1 MSTNKNNAENEKY
14 VLSNVEKEVDGKTV
28 RRIIAL
34 KAIPDKGIKIGAVG
48 GYVSSYRNLSQLDD
62 CWIADDAVVM
72 DDASVTMNAHVSG
85 EAIVKMTSVIKGDAR
100 VEGEAFVDGNS
111 VISKRAVIS
120 GKAQVRSSRV
130 STDCRITGSAFLYDS
145 VIGGNTLIYG
155 SPSITGSN
163 VNGEAE
169 ISEFAS
175 LSNCTLR
182 GKRIEILGNARLVN
196 VKVGSSKCRYIDI
209 RDNVEIRDSEVRG
222 KGVFISGDAVLKA
235 GVVVEGETTHI
246 GEYAEITGNIH
257 LGKYVTVSEF
267 AKLLNLDK
275 KLWTFTNKRFVGDFA
290 LVEYDA

>member
-1 MSTNKNNAENEKY
+1 MPVNEENVQDKKY
-14 VLSNVEKEVDGKTV
+14 ELSFDEKEVDGKLV

-34 KAIPDKGIKIGAVG
+34 KAIPDYGVIKGQIG
-48 GYVSSYRNLSQLDD
+48 GYVSDYRNLSHLGN
-62 CWIADDAVVM
+62 CWIGDDAIVM
-72 DDASVTMNAHVSG
+72 DDASVTMDAHVSG

-100 VEGEAFVDGNS
+100 VEGQAFVDGTS

-130 STDCRITGSAFLYDS
+130 STDCRITGSTFLYDS
-145 VIGGNTLIYG
+145 VVGGNTLIYG

-163 VNGEAE
+163 ISGEVE
-169 ISEFAS
+169 ISQSAR
-175 LSNCTLR
+175 LTQCTLR
-182 GKRIEILGNARLVN
+182 GKRIEILGNARLTN
-196 VKVGSSKCRYIDI
+196 VKVGSPKCQYIDI

-222 KGVFISGDAVLKA
+222 KGVFISGDAVLKT

-275 KLWTFTNKRFVGDFA
+275 KLWTFTNKQFDGDFA
-290 LVEYDA
+290 LVECDA